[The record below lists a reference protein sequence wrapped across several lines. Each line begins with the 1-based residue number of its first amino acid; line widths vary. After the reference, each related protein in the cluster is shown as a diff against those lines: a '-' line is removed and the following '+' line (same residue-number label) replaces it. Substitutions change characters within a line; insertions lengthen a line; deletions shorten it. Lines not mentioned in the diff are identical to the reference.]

1 MNKRLLIE
9 LRFLEYIITIN
20 PIAAR
25 RVEVRKIV
33 WVKSRSKIEWVSIIV
48 KLLNCLIAVIIIKNL
63 KYFKLLKTFSYRISV
78 YHFFSH
84 FD

>member
-63 KYFKLLKTFSYRISV
+63 KYF
-78 YHFFSH
+78 
-84 FD
+84 